1 MVMVEASK
9 LSALT
14 VVICAKTLRLPRLI
28 FLLMVVILN
37 TPADNVGQCSIRG
50 ATCVVT
56 FRRSIITDGLRVRSV
71 HARTPRKV
79 D

>member
-37 TPADNVGQCSIRG
+37 TPAYNVGQCSIRIN
-50 ATCVVT
+50 AEM
-56 FRRSIITDGLRVRSV
+56 
-71 HARTPRKV
+71 
-79 D
+79 